1 MSATLLSKTTRLVQ
15 AWQSDN
21 TCKVVATL
29 AKDLTSHRVNVN
41 NVLQVIAKASAL
53 CP

>member
-29 AKDLTSHRVNVN
+29 AKDLASHRVNV
-41 NVLQVIAKASAL
+41 LQEIAKASD
-53 CP
+53 PSDR